1 MMDSAVTGAIGGQT
15 MQSAGE
21 TLGTAPT
28 APHPFAK
35 AEFSSKDKIE
45 KTPYPDAIA
54 GESKED

>member
-1 MMDSAVTGAIGGQT
+1 

-21 TLGTAPT
+21 TLGTGPT

-35 AEFSSKDKIE
+35 AEFSGNDKIE
-45 KTPYPDAIA
+45 TTPYPDAIA